1 MKVKINQFKTHTDIR
16 GMVFEPIEK
25 ESICIQ
31 KNCHIVISKPGIIRG
46 NHFHLFGTETAA
58 VMGPALLKF
67 EKGTKIYDFIEK
79 FGLKYYEDDEDS
91 EELEERNAKPVN
103 KRRRNLIAY
112 FENKC
117 KLTNRI
123 LNHINP
129 QLLKGAKDFKK
140 PVITIWR
147 ARS

>member
-67 EKGTKIYDFIEK
+67 EKGTEVYDFIEK
-79 FGLKYYEDDEDS
+79 FGLKYYEDDE
-91 EELEERNAKPVN
+91 EARNSKKGMQNLLIKDDGISSLISKISVN
-103 KRRRNLIAY
+103 
-112 FENKC
+112 
-117 KLTNRI
+117 
-123 LNHINP
+123 
-129 QLLKGAKDFKK
+129 
-140 PVITIWR
+140 
-147 ARS
+147 